1 MSSHHVGKVSCFSE
15 KYKCKFQIIQF
26 HRAKF
31 VPQNIPSPLSSSH
44 SPSNILSVPCWDGT
58 RLYQLNL
65 HSVLL
70 MFKLWPSSGFC
81 SWAQF
86 KQEKNGVTHWGFFF
100 LIWSFCH
107 QEFFP
112 HPCYV
117 GLMADLSSSALLPL
131 KKLSLHPHCSHGKCW
146 IRDLVLVPV
155 LEGCKSISSQVLLN
169 PSQYGFCLQ
178 IPLTWVSGPSHLA
191 FLLLGLS
198 AQSSFLLLKNCFFS
212 SLFNGGTGTADIDSG
227 LLLLLSLM
235 LWQEG

>member
-70 MFKLWPSSGFC
+70 MFELWPSSGFC

-100 LIWSFCH
+100 FNMIILPSRI
-107 QEFFP
+107 
-112 HPCYV
+112 
-117 GLMADLSSSALLPL
+117 LSSSLLCWLNGRPFRL
-131 KKLSLHPHCSHGKCW
+131 CPTSTEEVVSASSLLAWK
-146 IRDLVLVPV
+146 VLDK
-155 LEGCKSISSQVLLN
+155 GSCASS
-169 PSQYGFCLQ
+169 SAGRLQ
-178 IPLTWVSGPSHLA
+178 IH
-191 FLLLGLS
+191 
-198 AQSSFLLLKNCFFS
+198 
-212 SLFNGGTGTADIDSG
+212 
-227 LLLLLSLM
+227 
-235 LWQEG
+235 